1 MTATSTRL
9 PPAKMSAISVSLTM
23 SSQWALL
30 LVFVLVLEVP
40 EVSLPHDSVWL

>member
-1 MTATSTRL
+1 
-9 PPAKMSAISVSLTM
+9 LTM